1 MNEGSALLRQ
11 LVKNATD
18 QKREREDMQTCSN
31 ENKYV
36 LEQQSNEIMELKE
49 KVRKLEAKIITV
61 RQRKRDYIKLNMA
74 LINDKNQTTVETIRL
89 NAVISRLE
97 KSLDKVRKLE
107 AKIIT
112 VRQRKRDYIKLN
124 MALIN
129 DKNQTTVE
137 IIRLNAVISRLEK
150 SLDTLVKQSTEQKDK
165 NNFDL
170 IF

>member
-74 LINDKNQTTVETIRL
+74 LINDKNQTTVE
-89 NAVISRLE
+89 
-97 KSLDKVRKLE
+97 
-107 AKIIT
+107 
-112 VRQRKRDYIKLN
+112 
-124 MALIN
+124 
-129 DKNQTTVE
+129 